1 MAPPTILA
9 HKSSFLT
16 AQTLQL
22 SQSLAPSAAWRA
34 SNAKVAEGGLPDRL
48 VDEVLYRANHVLLQ
62 HARRV
67 YAPQASRHVAEQ
79 IEALYLEA
87 AEKAVRGNG
96 AGEGGGGE
104 DDEEL
109 EGNERGDEE
118 ARFLRVGADFASD
131 DIIAA
136 LPSTWDLH
144 SATQAAAHPTEA
156 NRYADLAST
165 LTSLSAHR
173 KEASSRLER
182 LRRMRALLA
191 PLASFPSS
199 TSTSYPPPSSSFSA
213 SVSASAPTSTS
224 ASSSGGISNEMSGID
239 KVQPNLVTRE
249 GELEKE
255 LERMRVLLVRV
266 AARVAQLPDAQLG
279 PSEDVAMEDLEV
291 VEQEKVERLLNE
303 F

>member
-34 SNAKVAEGGLPDRL
+34 SNSQVAEGGLPDRL
-48 VDEVLYRANHVLLQ
+48 VDEVLYRANHALLQ

-96 AGEGGGGE
+96 GGEGGG
-104 DDEEL
+104 EE
-109 EGNERGDEE
+109 EGRERGDEG
-118 ARFLRVGADFASD
+118 ARFLRAGADFASD
-131 DIIAA
+131 PTIAA

-144 SATQAAAHPTEA
+144 SASQAAAHPAEA
-156 NRYADLAST
+156 NRYADLASSLTT
-165 LTSLSAHR
+165 LASRRA
-173 KEASSRLER
+173 EARSRLER
-182 LRRMRALLA
+182 LRRMRGLLA
-191 PLASFPSS
+191 PLAPSGLD
-199 TSTSYPPPSSSFSA
+199 
-213 SVSASAPTSTS
+213 SV
-224 ASSSGGISNEMSGID
+224 
-239 KVQPNLVTRE
+239 VQPNLVTRD
-249 GELEKE
+249 GDLEKE
-255 LERMRVLLVRV
+255 LERMRFLLVRV
-266 AARVAQLPDAQLG
+266 AGRVAQLPDPEPGHDA
-279 PSEDVAMEDLEV
+279 AMEDLEA
-291 VEQEKVERLLNE
+291 VERGKVDRLLDE

>member
-22 SQSLAPSAAWRA
+22 SQTLAPSATWRE
-34 SNAKVAEGGLPDRL
+34 SHSRSAEDGVLSDRI
-48 VDEVLYRANHVLLQ
+48 VEEVLYRANHTLQQ

-87 AEKAVRGNG
+87 AEKAVRGEGNG
-96 AGEGGGGE
+96 GLGDDGEEEGEGSVAG
-104 DDEEL
+104 
-109 EGNERGDEE
+109 RQKGDRIP
-118 ARFLRVGADFASD
+118 RFLKVGADFASD
-131 DIIAA
+131 EVIAS

-144 SATQAAAHPTEA
+144 SAPQAEANPPEA
-156 NRYADLAST
+156 NRYADLAASLT
-165 LTSLSAHR
+165 LLSARR
-173 KEASSRLER
+173 KEARSRLDR
-182 LRRMRALLA
+182 LRRMRDLLG
-191 PLASFPSS
+191 PF
-199 TSTSYPPPSSSFSA
+199 T
-213 SVSASAPTSTS
+213 SAPNSTTGQGE
-224 ASSSGGISNEMSGID
+224 AGLD
-239 KVQPNLVTRE
+239 KVQSNLVTRD

-266 AARVAQLPDAQLG
+266 AGRVAQLPDLEPESA
-279 PSEDVAMEDLEV
+279 EDAAMEELDA
-291 VEQEKVERLLNE
+291 VERGKVQRLLDE